1 MQVTTK
7 LIPATQKRKS
17 YISSIIHDSWIM
29 AGRAFAKTRHN
40 PEQLFDVVGMP
51 IFFMVLFTYIF
62 GGAIAGNFKTYL
74 VTIVPGILIQTL
86 INASSGTG
94 VQLREDMET
103 GVFDRFRSL
112 PIARISP
119 FAGLL
124 IADIL
129 RYAIAAVVSVITGL
143 ALGWRPTAGYS
154 WLFAG
159 ILLVIF
165 ATWAL
170 SWIFAMV
177 GLLIKSAATISGISM
192 PLTMGLTFLS
202 SAFVPISSLPK
213 WLQHFANANP
223 ITFLINAF
231 KEMVNHGTFGH
242 DAFMVILISLAIVVV
257 MAPLTIL
264 VYNKKA

>member
-1 MQVTTK
+1 MQATTSFTTK
-7 LIPATQKRKS
+7 RRNPVLAVL
-17 YISSIIHDSWIM
+17 HDSWVM
-29 AGRAFAKTRHN
+29 AGRALSKIRHN
-40 PEQLFDVVGMP
+40 PDQLFDVIGMP

-62 GGAIAGNFKTYL
+62 GGAIAGNFKAYL
-74 VTIVPGILIQTL
+74 VTVVPGILIQTL
-86 INASSGTG
+86 LQASSGTG

-124 IADIL
+124 MADIV
-129 RYAIAAVVSVITGL
+129 RYLIAASVSIATGL
-143 ALGWRPTAGYS
+143 LLGWRPDAGFG
-154 WLFAG
+154 WLLAAS
-159 ILLVIF
+159 LLVIL

-177 GLLIKSAATISGISM
+177 GLLVKSAATISGISM
-192 PLTMGLTFLS
+192 PLVMGLTFLS

-223 ITFLINAF
+223 ITILISAF
-231 KEMVNHGTFGH
+231 KGMVNHGTFGH
-242 DAFMVILISLAIVVV
+242 DAFMVILISVIIVAV

>member
-1 MQVTTK
+1 MQATTNLTTK
-7 LIPATQKRKS
+7 TKAPNSLYAIF
-17 YISSIIHDSWIM
+17 HDSWVM
-29 AGRAFAKTRHN
+29 AGRALTKTRHN
-40 PEQLFDVVGMP
+40 MDQLFDVVGMP
-51 IFFMVLFTYIF
+51 IFFMVLFSYVF
-62 GGAIAGNFKTYL
+62 GGAIAGDFKSYL
-74 VTIVPGILIQTL
+74 TIIVPGILVQTL

-112 PIARISP
+112 PIARIAP

-124 IADIL
+124 LADIL
-129 RYAIAAVVSVITGL
+129 RYAIAAVISLTTGWL
-143 ALGWRPTAGYS
+143 MGWRPVAGYG
-154 WLFAG
+154 WMLAG

-177 GLLIKSAATISGISM
+177 GLLVKSAVVIQGISM

-202 SAFVPISSLPK
+202 SAFVPISTLPK

-223 ITFLINAF
+223 ITYLINAF
-231 KEMVNHGTFGH
+231 KEMVIHGHFGQ
-242 DAFMVILISLAIVVV
+242 DAWMVILISLIIVAL
-257 MAPLTIL
+257 MAPATIF

>member
-1 MQVTTK
+1 MQ
-7 LIPATQKRKS
+7 ATSQLKPKNLVYS
-17 YISSIIHDSWIM
+17 VLHDSWVM

-40 PEQLFDVVGMP
+40 MDQLFDVVGMP
-51 IFFMVLFTYIF
+51 IFFMVLFSYVF
-62 GGAIAGNFKTYL
+62 GGAIAGNFKAYL
-74 VTIVPGILIQTL
+74 TIIVPGILVQTL
-86 INASSGTG
+86 VNASSGTG

-112 PIARISP
+112 PIARIAP

-124 IADIL
+124 LADIL
-129 RYAIAAVVSVITGL
+129 RYSIAAVVSLSTGWL
-143 ALGWRPTAGYS
+143 MGWRPAASYPWLLAGV
-154 WLFAG
+154 
-159 ILLVIF
+159 LLVIF

-177 GLLIKSAATISGISM
+177 GLLVKSAVVIQSISM

-202 SAFVPISSLPK
+202 SAFVPISTLPK

-223 ITFLINAF
+223 ITYLINAF
-231 KEMVNHGTFGH
+231 KEMVIHGQFGH
-242 DAFMVILISLAIVVV
+242 DAWMVILISVIIVAV
-257 MAPLTIL
+257 MAPATIL